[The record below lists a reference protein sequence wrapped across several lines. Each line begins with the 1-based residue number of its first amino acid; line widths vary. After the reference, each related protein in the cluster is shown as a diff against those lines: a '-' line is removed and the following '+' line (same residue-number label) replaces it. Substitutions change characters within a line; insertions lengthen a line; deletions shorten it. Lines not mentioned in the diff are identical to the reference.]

1 MTGTTRHSDI
11 DKRRDKKHDKMAAAY
26 GIKRDEKSKSKKH
39 LKRANSRSS
48 VRSSHS
54 VKTPMVSRK
63 SRFESL
69 AKNTSNQI

>member
-11 DKRRDKKHDKMAAAY
+11 DKGREKKHDRMAAAY
-26 GIKRDEKSKSKKH
+26 GLKRDEKSKSKKN

-63 SRFESL
+63 HRFDNLS
-69 AKNTSNQI
+69 KNNQV